1 MMGLMWFLMGMGTTA
16 ALWAYLTIRG
26 RYQLDWKANLGLFA
40 AFGFAWI
47 CIGWSWGS
55 FAEGEPQSGAMGLI
69 SFGLP
74 ALILLVMSWQKF
86 ILPNKKA

>member
-1 MMGLMWFLMGMGTTA
+1 MMGLMWYLMGMGTMA
-16 ALWAYLTIRG
+16 AIWAYVSLLG

>member
-16 ALWAYLTIRG
+16 ALWAYLSLRG
-26 RYQLDWKANLGLFA
+26 RYQLGWKANLGLFS

-74 ALILLVMSWQKF
+74 ALVLFVMSWQKF
-86 ILPNKKA
+86 IQPNKRV